1 VLLIGGHYWEEFE
14 GLDYAEVEH
23 EAKMIER
30 MGMQEAALGPP
41 YEVLGALEKQVNRD
55 RDLE

>member
-1 VLLIGGHYWEEFE
+1 VLLIGGHYREEFE

-30 MGMQEAALGPP
+30 MGMQEGALGPP
-41 YEVLGALEKQVNRD
+41 HEVLGALEKQANRD